1 GPDTPPRLV
10 AIWNTGQDAPDLD
23 ERRPAALP
31 LLEAATI
38 GGGREGTSGKRHV
51 DGALAQR
58 LRLVA
63 HHEDVTE
70 GARVLRLELQEA
82 REATHEETCE
92 APHGQTHEET
102 RTESNGK
109 PHEGTNGKPRGKTL
123 EGTRGEIC
131 GDTRE
136 GTRARGVRA
145 EVFLELTE
153 GTPTL
158 RSCARLTSAQEC
170 LLEYATTAPLGGLA
184 HGP

>member
-1 GPDTPPRLV
+1 MLPGTVGHDEATWVWGNDVLQLAIAYGPDTPPRLV

-63 HHEDVTE
+63 HHEEVTE

-82 REATHEETCE
+82 REATHRDTCE
-92 APHGQTHEET
+92 ATHGQTHEET

-109 PHEGTNGKPRGKTL
+109 THESTNGKPHESTNGKPHESTNGKPHEGTSGK
-123 EGTRGEIC
+123 
-131 GDTRE
+131 
-136 GTRARGVRA
+136 A
-145 EVFLELTE
+145 
-153 GTPTL
+153 
-158 RSCARLTSAQEC
+158 
-170 LLEYATTAPLGGLA
+170 LA
-184 HGP
+184 